1 MNINLMLNGQ
11 PRDDVRND
19 GRQVLGLFGGILST
33 KIIHNNIVNL

>member
-19 GRQVLGLFGGILST
+19 GRQVLGLFAGTLT
-33 KIIHNNIVNL
+33 KKITHNR